1 MSKGSSSSTMRIS
14 RQAMLSMWL
23 LMPAAAIA
31 QAPPRDQ
38 TPAPN
43 PVEALAWLV
52 GGIWSAES
60 KLPDGSP
67 ATIEAT
73 FHWAGHRRALKY
85 SLVRRS
91 GGRVLPSVEGICGW
105 HPARKTLVLWEMDQD
120 GNLTESTLR
129 AEGPKVSYDEVI
141 YGADGSVLPVRAEAV
156 REGDDR
162 FVFKA
167 SVEKDGAWPVVFE
180 AVYQRAAGR

>member
-1 MSKGSSSSTMRIS
+1 MRIS

-52 GGIWSAES
+52 GGVWSAES